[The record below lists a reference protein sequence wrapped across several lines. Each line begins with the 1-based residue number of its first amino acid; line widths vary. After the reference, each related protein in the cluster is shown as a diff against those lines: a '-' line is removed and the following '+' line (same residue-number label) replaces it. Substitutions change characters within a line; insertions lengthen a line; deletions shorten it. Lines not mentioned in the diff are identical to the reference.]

1 MIGDLTRSQ
10 IQCDAKV
17 AQLDRAVFRQIQV
30 GRLQIPVNDS
40 VVMSVLQCRAN
51 LPAAFGCFLP
61 RQMPSTCQNILQRAS
76 FNELH
81 GIEELS
87 VGFAAIEVCDYVR
100 VSETLEDQDF
110 AFESLTYQ
118 RIVRDARVQQ
128 FESNTRSA
136 FAVSGMKDRT
146 DGSRADLIAEF
157 EISKLTPRHAAIQML
172 ETADCRRSCV
182 SSDFTTLRTVVDGN
196 SIILGIPPMKTSRNA
211 PVCLSVV
218 IFALLVGS
226 SDSLTAADYWN
237 QFRGSQTNGHAASK
251 ALPLKWSES
260 ENVTWKTAI
269 DGKAW
274 SSPVVWGNQIWLTNA
289 TPDGKELFAVC
300 VDATSG
306 DIVHNVRVFQIEK
319 PMFCIGYN
327 SYGSPTPVVEDGRV
341 WVHFGS
347 AGTACLDTGSGKIL
361 WTRQDLPCDHL
372 RGPGSSP
379 ITFRNLL
386 IMLFDGADHQYAVA
400 LDKGTGDTVW
410 KTNRTINYGTDNGD
424 AKKAYCTPTVI
435 EHEGRLQLICPAA
448 VGTEAYDPLT
458 GKELWKVYHGGYNAA
473 ARPLYSHGLV
483 IINLEGGKR
492 LLAVRPDGS
501 GDVTK
506 THVEWTCG
514 KSTPTRPSQLVVGDH
529 LFMVNDKGV
538 VSCLDM
544 ADGVPV
550 WTHRLEGRHSASP
563 IYANGRI
570 YVFGEDGKMAV
581 VAADP
586 KEFRLLAE
594 NQLAG
599 GCMSSPGV
607 IDDALLIRTKTHLYR
622 IENSTAAAN

>member
-1 MIGDLTRSQ
+1 
-10 IQCDAKV
+10 
-17 AQLDRAVFRQIQV
+17 
-30 GRLQIPVNDS
+30 
-40 VVMSVLQCRAN
+40 
-51 LPAAFGCFLP
+51 
-61 RQMPSTCQNILQRAS
+61 
-76 FNELH
+76 
-81 GIEELS
+81 
-87 VGFAAIEVCDYVR
+87 
-100 VSETLEDQDF
+100 
-110 AFESLTYQ
+110 
-118 RIVRDARVQQ
+118 
-128 FESNTRSA
+128 
-136 FAVSGMKDRT
+136 MK
-146 DGSRADLIAEF
+146 
-157 EISKLTPRHAAIQML
+157 TPR
-172 ETADCRRSCV
+172 
-182 SSDFTTLRTVVDGN
+182 
-196 SIILGIPPMKTSRNA
+196 NA
-211 PVCLSVV
+211 LVCLSVLV
-218 IFALLVGS
+218 FASAGGS
-226 SDSLTAADYWN
+226 SDSLNAADYWN
-237 QFRGSQTNGHAASK
+237 QFRGAQTNGHAASN

-300 VDATSG
+300 LDAASG
-306 DIVHNVRVFQIEK
+306 DVVHNVRVFQIEK

-347 AGTACLDTGSGKIL
+347 AGTACLDTGSGKVL

-386 IMLFDGADHQYAVA
+386 IVLFDGADHQYAVA
-400 LDKGTGDTVW
+400 LDKSTGDTVW

-424 AKKAYCTPTVI
+424 AKKAYCTPTII
-435 EHEGRLQLICPAA
+435 EHDGRLQLICPAA

-458 GKELWKVYHGGYNAA
+458 GKELWKVYHGGFNAA

-506 THVEWTCG
+506 THIEWTCG
-514 KSTPTRPSQLVVGDH
+514 KSTPTRPSQLIVGDH

-538 VSCLDM
+538 VSCVGM

-563 IYANGRI
+563 VYANGRI
-570 YVFGEDGKMAV
+570 YLFGEDGKMAV

-599 GCMSSPGV
+599 GCMSSPAV
-607 IDDALLIRTKTHLYR
+607 IDDALIIRTKTHLYR
-622 IENSTAAAN
+622 IEDSTAAAN